1 LSAVKP
7 LPVVNPAEVV
17 VTAVR
22 DALTHVFP
30 AGLRA
35 IVLTGSLARG
45 EGTWLF
51 EYPATHLAGDA
62 EFFAIFDDGV
72 ALPSAARVASLIEE
86 VENQLRA
93 NSITAK
99 IGVSPVGPD
108 YLRRLRPHIFA
119 YELLQHGQVICG
131 DPRVLELAT
140 PFASAAIPLED
151 GFRLLLNRMIELIDS
166 ICAAPVERDTAL
178 LPERVRHSAAK
189 LWLDTATSYLL
200 FQGRYEATYRARGA
214 GLARSLAAGLATPIN
229 AAHFAERV
237 TMATHWKLGENTAMP
252 TVTIDDLITQVGDVQ
267 KLWRW
272 EVDRLNPASGPRGD
286 RELMRRWIAGQP
298 LAARARGWAA
308 VVKRHG
314 IARSLAR
321 LPRWAAQ
328 AMAGS
333 PRYLIY
339 GAASEFFFAL
349 PAILRPDSCATRPS
363 SWALVRG
370 ELPIV
375 NQAEDDG
382 SWCHAGAAIAWNYHR
397 FLEDTRA

>member
-7 LPVVNPAEVV
+7 LPLINSAEAV

-22 DALTHVFP
+22 DAVTHVFP

-35 IVLTGSLARG
+35 VVLTGSLARG

-51 EYPATHLAGDA
+51 EHQATRLAGDA

-72 ALPSAARVASLIEE
+72 ALPSAARVAALIEE
-86 VENQLRA
+86 VENLLRA

-119 YELLQHGQVICG
+119 YELLHHGQVICG

-151 GFRLLLNRMIELIDS
+151 GFRLLLNRMIELIES
-166 ICAAPVERDTAL
+166 VCAAPCDLDAAL

-200 FQGRYEATYRARGA
+200 FQGQYESTYRARGA
-214 GLARSLAAGLATPIN
+214 GLVRSLAAGLATPID
-229 AAHFAERV
+229 AAHFVERV
-237 TMATHWKLGENTAMP
+237 TVATQWKLGDNIAMP
-252 TVTIDDLITQVGDVQ
+252 TVTVDDLVTQVGDAQ

-272 EVDRLNPASGPRGD
+272 ELGRLDPASGASGD

-298 LAARARGWAA
+298 LAARGRGWAA

-314 IARSLAR
+314 ITPSLAR

-349 PAILRPDSCATRPS
+349 PAILRPDSGAARPP
-363 SWALVRG
+363 SWAFVRRG
-370 ELPIV
+370 LPVV
-375 NQAEDDG
+375 NQAEEDG